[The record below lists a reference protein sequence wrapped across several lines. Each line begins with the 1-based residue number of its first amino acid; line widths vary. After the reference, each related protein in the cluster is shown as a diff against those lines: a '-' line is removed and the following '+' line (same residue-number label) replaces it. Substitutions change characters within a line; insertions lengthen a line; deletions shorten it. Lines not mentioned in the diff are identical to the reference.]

1 MYTRTHNFK
10 FVNKVSKESFRL
22 FCINYTDTLF
32 KDGLN
37 FSLFIDISDDTS
49 FQFLTVWK
57 SEKEWANSY
66 KKSGEH
72 LDIKQQIKEMGATM
86 TIAGG
91 NTNGRYTSQTDFDLL
106 EKIG

>member
-1 MYTRTHNFK
+1 MYTRTHIFK
-10 FVNKVSKESFRL
+10 FINKVSKDSFKL
-22 FCINYTDTLF
+22 FCTNYTDILF

-37 FSLFIDISDDTS
+37 FSLFIDISDTS
-49 FQFLTVWK
+49 FQFLTVWR

-86 TIAGG
+86 TITGG
-91 NTNGRYTSQTDFDLL
+91 NTNGRYTSQTDFGLL
-106 EKIG
+106 DKID

>member
-37 FSLFIDISDDTS
+37 FSLFIDISDTS

-91 NTNGRYTSQTDFDLL
+91 NTNGRYTCQTDFGL

>member
-1 MYTRTHNFK
+1 MLIRYQKILSDF
-10 FVNKVSKESFRL
+10 

-32 KDGLN
+32 KNGLN
-37 FSLFIDISDDTS
+37 FSLFIDISDIS

-72 LDIKQQIKEMGATM
+72 LDIKKQIKEMGATM

-91 NTNGRYTSQTDFDLL
+91 NTNGRYTSQTDFGLL